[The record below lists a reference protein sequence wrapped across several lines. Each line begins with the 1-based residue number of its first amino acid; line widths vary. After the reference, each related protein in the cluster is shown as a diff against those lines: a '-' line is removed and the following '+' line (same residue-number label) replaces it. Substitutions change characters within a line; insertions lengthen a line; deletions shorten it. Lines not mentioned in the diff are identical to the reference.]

1 MKHQHIVILCGGEGK
16 RLWPLAT
23 PEHPKQFLQWTE
35 ATTLFDETVNRIKP
49 FLDAGAQLHVVT
61 QKKYRHFFSAYE
73 NKITTFFEEDAS
85 CNTGPALL
93 YALQG
98 IIEQDFEAY
107 VTFMPADHYVKSVD
121 LFVDLFAL
129 FLAFLEKED
138 ALCMMGVK
146 PTYAAT
152 EYGYIEMDQQESL
165 FKKVKQ
171 FYEKPSKNQAEILI
185 KNSAML
191 WNIGIYG
198 GKASV
203 FLEEFLVHAPM
214 LVDEMKLYK
223 ENKIS
228 YNRLTHISFDY
239 AVAEKSEKLNVLPFA
254 FEWSDVGSL
263 DVFLSLSP
271 LSSLYKDKNEVY
283 FEKIKEYDV

>member
-16 RLWPLAT
+16 RLWPLAK

-35 ATTLFDETVNRIKP
+35 NTTLFDETVNRIQP

-73 NKITTFFEEDAS
+73 NKITTFFEEDMS
-85 CNTGPALL
+85 RNTAPAIL
-93 YALQG
+93 YALDG
-98 IIEQDFEAY
+98 IIEQDFEAC
-107 VTFMPADHYVKSVD
+107 VTFMPADHYVKSTD
-121 LFVDLFAL
+121 LFVESFAL

-152 EYGYIEMDQQESL
+152 EYGYIEMDEHEAE

-171 FYEKPSKNQAEILI
+171 FYEKPSKNRAEILI
-185 KNSAML
+185 QNPAML

-198 GKASV
+198 SKATV
-203 FLEEFLVHAPM
+203 FLEEFLAHAPL

-228 YNRLTHISFDY
+228 YNELTHISFDY
-239 AVAEKSEKLNVLPFA
+239 AVAEKSQRLKVLPFKS
-254 FEWSDVGSL
+254 EWSDVGSL
-263 DVFLSLSP
+263 DVFLNLSP
-271 LSSLYKDKNEVY
+271 SALLYKAREKVY
-283 FEKIKEYDV
+283 FEGLK